1 MISSLKLTMFNATN
15 LDMRARITQMY
26 HERILT
32 DRLHRLFSV
41 FPVVVISGARQVGKS
56 TFLANTLGKNMGTV
70 VFDPVIDIEN
80 ARMDPELFLNN
91 RRPPV
96 ILDEIQYAPELV
108 PAIKRRIDLDRSPGQ
123 YILTGSQQWGVMKAI
138 SESLAGRAVFLDLD
152 GFSLAEIAHEK
163 RQDIWLDKWFEDPES
178 FLKNFSE
185 RHLIEITLYEQL
197 WRGFL
202 PEAQFIPL
210 DTIPDF
216 HASYQR
222 TYVERDARLFADVSD
237 WQLFGRFLRMMAA
250 LTAQEINYSQI
261 GRELGLTPQTARRW
275 LDILKATFQWVE
287 LEPFSGNAIKK
298 VSGKPK
304 GYISDTGLA
313 CAAQAIS
320 SPMAIAGHPLWGALF
335 ETAAI
340 AEVRKQ
346 CSFLSP
352 SPRMYHWRTYG
363 GAEVDI
369 IIEYN
374 GRFYPI
380 EIKAKSNP
388 SRGDTS
394 GISAFRRQYP
404 GISVEKGLV
413 LAPVERP
420 IPLSE
425 NDYAIPWDVKKGA

>member
-1 MISSLKLTMFNATN
+1 
-15 LDMRARITQMY
+15 MY

-32 DRLHRLFSV
+32 DRLYRLISV

-56 TFLANTLGKNMGTV
+56 TLLANTLGREMDTV
-70 VFDPVIDIEN
+70 VFDPVVDVEN
-80 ARMDPELFLNN
+80 ARQDPELFLNN
-91 RRPPV
+91 RRPPI

-108 PAIKRRIDLDRSPGQ
+108 PAIKRRVDRDRSAGQ
-123 YILTGSQQWGVMKAI
+123 YILTGSQQWGVLRAI

-152 GFSLAEIAHEK
+152 GFNLSEASHEK
-163 RQDIWLDKWFEDPES
+163 RQDTWLDKWLEDPQT
-178 FLKNFSE
+178 FLDTFSGHYL
-185 RHLIEITLYEQL
+185 RKVTLYEQL

-210 DTIPDF
+210 DTISDYY
-216 HASYQR
+216 AAYQR
-222 TYVERDARLFADVSD
+222 TYIERDVRLFADVSD
-237 WQLFGRFLRMMAA
+237 WQLFGRFLRLMAA

-275 LDILKATFQWVE
+275 LDILKATFQWFE
-287 LEPFSGNAIKK
+287 LEPYSGSAVKK

-320 SPMAIAGHPLWGALF
+320 SPTAIGGHPLWGALF
-335 ETAAI
+335 ETAVV

-352 SPRMYHWRTYG
+352 RPKMYHWRTYG

-369 IIEYN
+369 IIEYD
-374 GRFYPI
+374 GRFFPI
-380 EIKAKSNP
+380 EVKAGSNP
-388 SRGDTS
+388 SRRDTT
-394 GISAFRRQYP
+394 GISAFRERYP
-404 GISVEKGLV
+404 AIMVETGLV
-413 LAPVERP
+413 LAPVDKVY
-420 IPLSE
+420 PLSG
-425 NDYAIPWDVKKGA
+425 NDYAVPWDIGGV

>member
-1 MISSLKLTMFNATN
+1 
-15 LDMRARITQMY
+15 MY

-32 DRLHRLFSV
+32 DRLNRLSSV

-56 TFLANTLGKNMGTV
+56 TLLANTLGKKMDTV
-70 VFDPVIDIEN
+70 VFDPVIDVEN
-80 ARMDPELFLNN
+80 ARLDPELFLNN
-91 RRPPV
+91 RRSPV

-108 PAIKRRIDLDRSPGQ
+108 SAIKRRVDINRSTPGQ
-123 YILTGSQQWGVMKAI
+123 YILTGSQQWGVLRSIA
-138 SESLAGRAVFLDLD
+138 ESLAGRAVFLDLD
-152 GFSLAEIAHEK
+152 GFSLAEISHEK
-163 RQDIWLDKWFEDPES
+163 RQSPWLDKWIEDSQAFIKS
-178 FLKNFSE
+178 FSG
-185 RHLIEITLYEQL
+185 RHLTNITLYEQL

-216 HASYQR
+216 YAAYQR
-222 TYVERDARLFADVSD
+222 TYIERDARLFADVSD
-237 WQLFGRFLRMMAA
+237 WQLFGRFLRLMAA
-250 LTAQEINYSQI
+250 MTAQEINYSQI

-275 LDILKATFQWVE
+275 LDIFKATFQWFE
-287 LEPFSGNAIKK
+287 LEPFSGNAVKK
-298 VSGKPK
+298 VSSKPK

-320 SPMAIAGHPLWGALF
+320 SPMAIGGHPLWGALF
-335 ETAAI
+335 ETAAV
-340 AEVRKQ
+340 AEIRKQ

-369 IIEYN
+369 VIEYN

-380 EIKAKSNP
+380 EVKAGTNP
-388 SRGDTS
+388 SRRDTS
-394 GISAFRRQYP
+394 GISSFRKRYP
-404 GISVEKGLV
+404 EIAVENGLV
-413 LAPVERP
+413 LAPVERI

-425 NDYAIPWDVKKGA
+425 NDYAVPWDVIIESGWSG

>member
-1 MISSLKLTMFNATN
+1 
-15 LDMRARITQMY
+15 MY

-32 DRLHRLFSV
+32 DRLYRLFSV
-41 FPVVVISGARQVGKS
+41 FPVVVVTGARQVGKS
-56 TFLANTLGKNMGTV
+56 TFLANTLGKNIDTV

-96 ILDEIQYAPELV
+96 IFDEIQYCPELV
-108 PAIKRRIDLDRSPGQ
+108 PALKRRIDRDRSPGQ
-123 YILTGSQQWGVMKAI
+123 YILTGSQQWGVMRSI
-138 SESLAGRAVFLDLD
+138 TESLAGRAVFLDID
-152 GFSLAEIAHEK
+152 GFNIAEITHEK
-163 RQDIWLDKWFEDPES
+163 HQDTWLDKWIEAPEK
-178 FLKNFSE
+178 FLKTLSE
-185 RHLIEITLYEQL
+185 RHLTNTTLYEQL

-202 PEAQFIPL
+202 PEAHFIPL

-216 HASYQR
+216 HAAYQR
-222 TYVERDARLFADVSD
+222 TYIERDVRLFADVSD
-237 WQLFGRFLRMMAA
+237 WQLFGRFLRLVAA
-250 LTAQEINYSQI
+250 LTAQEINYSQV
-261 GRELGLTPQTARRW
+261 GRKLGLTPQTTRRW
-275 LDILKATFQWVE
+275 LDILKATFQWFE
-287 LEPFSGNAIKK
+287 LEPFSRNSIKK
-298 VSGKPK
+298 ISGKPK

-320 SPMAIAGHPLWGALF
+320 SPTAIGGHPLWGALF
-335 ETAAI
+335 ETAVV
-340 AEVRKQ
+340 AEIRKQ
-346 CSFLSP
+346 CSFM
-352 SPRMYHWRTYG
+352 SPRPMMYHWRTYS

-394 GISAFRRQYP
+394 GITAFRKQYP
-404 GISVEKGLV
+404 DMQVEKGIV

-420 IPLSE
+420 IPISE
-425 NDYAIPWDVKKGA
+425 NDYALPWDIKK

>member
-1 MISSLKLTMFNATN
+1 
-15 LDMRARITQMY
+15 MY

-32 DRLHRLFSV
+32 DRLYRLFSV
-41 FPVVVISGARQVGKS
+41 FPVVVVSGARQVGKS
-56 TFLANTLGKNMGTV
+56 TFLSKTLGKKMESV
-70 VFDPVIDIEN
+70 VFDPVIDVES
-80 ARMDPELFLNN
+80 ARMDPELFLDN

-96 ILDEIQYAPELV
+96 ILDEIQYAAELV
-108 PAIKRRIDLDRSPGQ
+108 PAIKRRVDRDRSAGQ
-123 YILTGSQQWGVMKAI
+123 YILTGSQQWGVMRSI

-152 GFSLAEIAHEK
+152 GFNVAEITHEK
-163 RQDIWLDKWFEDPES
+163 RQCTWLDKWIDDS
-178 FLKNFSE
+178 GNFLNTFSGRYLE
-185 RHLIEITLYEQL
+185 KTTLYEQL

-216 HASYQR
+216 HSAYQR
-222 TYVERDARLFADVSD
+222 TYIERDARLFADVSD
-237 WQLFGRFLRMMAA
+237 WQLFGRFLRLVAA
-250 LTAQEINYSQI
+250 LTAQEVNYSQV

-275 LDILKATFQWVE
+275 LDILKATFQWFE
-287 LEPFSGNAIKK
+287 LDPFSGNSIKK

-320 SPMAIAGHPLWGALF
+320 SPMAIGGHPLWGALF
-335 ETAAI
+335 ETAVV
-340 AEVRKQ
+340 AEIRKQ
-346 CSFLSP
+346 CSFM
-352 SPRMYHWRTYG
+352 SPRPMMYHWRTYG

-394 GISAFRRQYP
+394 GISAFRKQYP
-404 GISVEKGLV
+404 NLPVEKGLV

-425 NDYAIPWDVKKGA
+425 NDYAVPWDIKKNA

>member
-1 MISSLKLTMFNATN
+1 
-15 LDMRARITQMY
+15 MY

-41 FPVVVISGARQVGKS
+41 FPVVVVSGARQVGKS
-56 TFLANTLGKNMGTV
+56 TFLANTLGMKMNTV

-80 ARMDPELFLNN
+80 ARMDPELFLSN
-91 RRPPV
+91 RTPPV

-108 PAIKRRIDLDRSPGQ
+108 PAIKRRIDRDRSAGQ
-123 YILTGSQQWGVMKAI
+123 YILTGSQQWGVMRTI
-138 SESLAGRAVFLDLD
+138 SESLAGRAVFLDLE
-152 GFSLAEIAHEK
+152 GFNLAEITHEK
-163 RQDIWLDKWFEDPES
+163 RQDTWLDKWIGDPVD
-178 FLKNFSE
+178 FLKTFSG
-185 RHLIEITLYEQL
+185 RCLTKTTLYEQL
-197 WRGFL
+197 WRGFF

-216 HASYQR
+216 HVAYQR
-222 TYVERDARLFADVSD
+222 TYIERDARQFADVSN
-237 WQLFGRFLRMMAA
+237 WQLFGRFLRMTAA
-250 LTAQEINYSQI
+250 LTAQEVNYSQI

-313 CAAQAIS
+313 CSVQAIS

-335 ETAAI
+335 ETAAV

-346 CSFLSP
+346 CSFMSP
-352 SPRMYHWRTYG
+352 RPRMYHWRTYG

-369 IIEYN
+369 IIEYD

-394 GISAFRRQYP
+394 GISAFRQQYP
-404 GISVEKGLV
+404 DIPVERGLV
-413 LAPVERP
+413 LAPIERP
-420 IPLSE
+420 NRISE
-425 NDYAIPWDVKKGA
+425 KDYAVPWDIKNV

>member
-1 MISSLKLTMFNATN
+1 
-15 LDMRARITQMY
+15 MY
-26 HERILT
+26 HERMLT
-32 DRLHRLFSV
+32 DRLYRLFSV
-41 FPVVVISGARQVGKS
+41 FPVVVVSGARQVGKS
-56 TFLANTLGKNMGTV
+56 TFLSNTLGKKMETV

-108 PAIKRRIDLDRSPGQ
+108 PAIKRRVDRDRSPGQ
-123 YILTGSQQWGVMKAI
+123 YILTGSQQWGVMRSI

-152 GFSLAEIAHEK
+152 GFNLAEVTHEK
-163 RQDIWLDKWFEDPES
+163 HQDTWLDKWIEDPVE
-178 FLKNFSE
+178 FLNTNSG
-185 RHLIEITLYEQL
+185 HYLIKTTLYEQL

-216 HASYQR
+216 HAAYQR
-222 TYVERDARLFADVSD
+222 TYIERDARMFADVSD
-237 WQLFGRFLRMMAA
+237 WQLFGRFLRLMAA
-250 LTAQEINYSQI
+250 LTAQEINYSQV

-275 LDILKATFQWVE
+275 LDILKATFQWFE
-287 LEPFSGNAIKK
+287 LEPFSRNMIKK

-304 GYISDTGLA
+304 GYIADTGLA

-320 SPMAIAGHPLWGALF
+320 SPMAIGGHPLWGALF

-340 AEVRKQ
+340 AEIRKQ
-346 CSFLSP
+346 CLLITP
-352 SPRMYHWRTYG
+352 KPIMYHWRTYS

-369 IIEYN
+369 IIEYS

-380 EIKAKSNP
+380 EVKAKSNP
-388 SRGDTS
+388 GRGDTS
-394 GISAFRRQYP
+394 GISAFRKQYP
-404 GISVEKGLV
+404 DIPVEKGLV

-420 IPLSE
+420 IPISE
-425 NDYAIPWDVKKGA
+425 NDYAVPWDIKN